1 MIIKLFVI
9 LEWNLCFGFT
19 KEVYTNNIYFSVFL
33 GRFVWRVL
41 LTFNIKEFYKKINF
55 MLVSSTVMLT
65 TCCHFQEY
73 SVPFKA
79 FGSFATLQNQTLRN
93 LQKF

>member
-1 MIIKLFVI
+1 M
-9 LEWNLCFGFT
+9 ECNLCFEF
-19 KEVYTNNIYFSVFL
+19 TNNIYFSVFL

-55 MLVSSTVMLT
+55 MLVSSTVMLI
-65 TCCHFQEY
+65 TCYRFQEY
-73 SVPFKA
+73 SVPFKT

-93 LQKF
+93 LQEF